1 MTLNDGIPDAIITRD
16 EHTRARGTVDRRQS
30 ELNELAGY
38 RRKLLLNG
46 NDRTIV
52 MPERSRSTKK
62 VHQMKMT
69 IFKTRNVSMNIQRT
83 WRYVKRNIIW
93 QVVLFIETWK
103 FSADANFSAYFVF
116 YMSNN
121 YIARCSARRHTTF
134 ITESIN
140 WVNKLRS
147 WEVLN
152 VFIDYICTRFP
163 VKNKFSIKIDEI
175 LIFEWRKM
183 EEMFACIDK
192 IFIRNQNRITVIL
205 APSVKDYSNGT
216 LYWFIIANKY
226 LLPPNKSYVGHEN
239 KTTAIR

>member
-83 WRYVKRNIIW
+83 WRYVKRNII
-93 QVVLFIETWK
+93 
-103 FSADANFSAYFVF
+103 
-116 YMSNN
+116 
-121 YIARCSARRHTTF
+121 
-134 ITESIN
+134 
-140 WVNKLRS
+140 
-147 WEVLN
+147 
-152 VFIDYICTRFP
+152 
-163 VKNKFSIKIDEI
+163 
-175 LIFEWRKM
+175 
-183 EEMFACIDK
+183 
-192 IFIRNQNRITVIL
+192 
-205 APSVKDYSNGT
+205 
-216 LYWFIIANKY
+216 
-226 LLPPNKSYVGHEN
+226 
-239 KTTAIR
+239 